1 MTPTISARRSGLP
14 PGPRGLSAYRFLG
27 WGSSARALGFLQAT
41 ARTYGPISSLRI
53 FNQHLT
59 LVDDADLIEQILVRD
74 QHKFVRDRGAVL
86 LRELVGDGLLTSDEP
101 RHRERRRVIQPA
113 FHRAQIASYAE
124 AMEQEAEQCVE
135 EWHAGDRINIGAE
148 MRRLTLKIVGRA
160 LFGVDFTE
168 SAARVAQLL
177 ERAFRR
183 SALIAVLLPIF
194 EPALVRYRKLRP
206 KAASVFYAK
215 ERAELERI
223 IQPILE
229 CRSRQSGTGRNDVRI
244 PGLTAGAGC
253 ERRAAL
259 QPAFSPACQGG
270 DVVSLLL
277 EYGLTGEDVYNELVT
292 LVLAGHETTATALT
306 WAWYLISQHPEVE
319 HRLHR
324 EAGRGESGRE
334 YISMVFH
341 EVLRLYP
348 PVPAFGRRPT
358 EPIELGGY
366 TIPPGAS
373 VIVSPY
379 ITQRNERYFENPE
392 QFQPERWCGHQPP
405 KLAYFP
411 FGAGAKMCIGDAFAK
426 LEGITVLA
434 AVARRWRL
442 RLTDASPMDIR
453 PGITLAPARKIWMEV
468 VPQRGAAGC

>member
-1 MTPTISARRSGLP
+1 MTPAISVRRSGLP

-27 WGSSARALGFLQAT
+27 WGSSARALSFLQAT
-41 ARTYGPISSLRI
+41 ARTYGPISSLRV
-53 FNQHLT
+53 FRQR
-59 LVDDADLIEQILVRD
+59 LVLIDDADLIEQILVKD
-74 QHKFVRDRGAVL
+74 QHNFVRDRGAIL

-124 AMEQEAEQCVE
+124 AMEQEAEQCVG
-135 EWHAGDRINIGAE
+135 EWHAGDCVNIGAE

-168 SAARVAQLL
+168 SAARVAKLL

-215 ERAELERI
+215 ERAELEQI

-229 CRSRQSGTGRNDVRI
+229 CRRNRSG
-244 PGLTAGAGC
+244 A
-253 ERRAAL
+253 
-259 QPAFSPACQGG
+259 

-277 EYGLTGEDVYNELVT
+277 EYGLTGDDVYNELVT

-319 HRLHR
+319 DRLHQ
-324 EAGRGESGRE
+324 EAERGESGRE
-334 YISMVFH
+334 YISMVFN

-366 TIPPGAS
+366 TIPAGAS

-379 ITQRNERYFENPE
+379 ITQRNERYFEHPE
-392 QFQPERWCGHQPP
+392 EFQPERWRGLQPP
-405 KLAYFP
+405 KLAYIP
-411 FGAGAKMCIGDAFAK
+411 FGAGAKMCIGDSFAK
-426 LEGITVLA
+426 LEGITVLS

-442 RLTDASPMDIR
+442 RLTDASPMDLR

-468 VPQRGAAGC
+468 VPPA

>member
-1 MTPTISARRSGLP
+1 LP

-27 WGSSARALGFLQAT
+27 WGSSARALDFLQAT
-41 ARTYGPISSLRI
+41 ARKYGPISSLRV
-53 FNQHLT
+53 FNQR
-59 LVDDADLIEQILVRD
+59 LVLIDDADLIEQILVRD

-124 AMEQEAEQCVE
+124 AMEQEAGQCVG
-135 EWHAGDRINIGAE
+135 EWHAGDRVNIGAE

-168 SAARVAQLL
+168 SVARVAELL

-215 ERAELERI
+215 EREELEQI

-229 CRSRQSGTGRNDVRI
+229 CRRNRSG
-244 PGLTAGAGC
+244 A
-253 ERRAAL
+253 
-259 QPAFSPACQGG
+259 

-319 HRLHR
+319 HRLHQ
-324 EAGRGESGRE
+324 EAERGESGRE
-334 YISMVFH
+334 YSSMVFN

-348 PVPAFGRRPT
+348 PVPAFGRKPT
-358 EPIELGGY
+358 ESIELGGY
-366 TIPPGAS
+366 TIPAGAS

-379 ITQRNERYFENPE
+379 ITQRNERYFEHPE
-392 QFQPERWCGHQPP
+392 EFQPERWRGPQPP

-411 FGAGAKMCIGDAFAK
+411 FGAGAKMCIGDSFAK
-426 LEGITVLA
+426 LEGVTVLA
-434 AVARRWRL
+434 ALARRWRL
-442 RLTDASPMDIR
+442 RLIDTSPLAVR

-468 VPQRGAAGC
+468 VPQHSSQPKACATILPDPTERNVETRRLP

>member
-1 MTPTISARRSGLP
+1 MTSTTSGRRKGLP
-14 PGPRGLSAYRFLG
+14 RGPRGLSAYRFLG
-27 WGSSARALGFLQAT
+27 WGSSARALGFLQDT
-41 ARTYGPISSLRI
+41 ARTYGPISSLRV
-53 FNQHLT
+53 FNQRLV
-59 LVDDADLIEQILVRD
+59 LVDDAELIEQVLVTD

-124 AMEQEAEQCVE
+124 AMAKEADECVG
-135 EWHAGDRINIGAE
+135 EWHAGDRLNIGAE

-168 SAARVAQLL
+168 SVARVAELL

-194 EPALVRYRKLRP
+194 APALVRYRKLRP
-206 KAASVFYAK
+206 KARSVFYAR
-215 ERAELERI
+215 ERAELEQI

-229 CRSRQSGTGRNDVRI
+229 CRRHRSG
-244 PGLTAGAGC
+244 A
-253 ERRAAL
+253 
-259 QPAFSPACQGG
+259 

-277 EYGLTGEDVYNELVT
+277 EYGLTGEDIYNELVT

-306 WAWYLISQHPEVE
+306 WAWRLISQHPEVE
-319 HRLHR
+319 RRLHE
-324 EAGRGESGRE
+324 EAERGESGLE
-334 YISMVFH
+334 YISMVFN

-348 PVPAFGRRPT
+348 PVPAFGRRPV
-358 EPIELGGY
+358 EPVELGGY
-366 TIPPGAS
+366 TIPAGAS

-379 ITQRNERYFENPE
+379 ITQRNERYFEHPE
-392 QFQPERWCGHQPP
+392 EFQPERWRGLQPP

-411 FGAGAKMCIGDAFAK
+411 FGAGAKMCIGDSFAK

-434 AVARRWRL
+434 AIARRWRL
-442 RLTDASPMDIR
+442 RLTDTSPMEVR
-453 PGITLAPARKIWMEV
+453 PGITLAPARKIWLEV
-468 VPQRGAAGC
+468 APHP